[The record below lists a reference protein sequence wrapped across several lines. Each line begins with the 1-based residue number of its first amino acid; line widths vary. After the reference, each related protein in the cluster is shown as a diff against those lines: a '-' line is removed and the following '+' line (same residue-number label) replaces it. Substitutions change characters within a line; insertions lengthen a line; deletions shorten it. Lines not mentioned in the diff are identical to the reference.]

1 MSSDELLS
9 QGVLKT
15 WYDVSTSSG
24 EYKVYFGERKKDID
38 NSLKLFSIAGE
49 NDRQV
54 RLGIIE
60 DMLKYAADNNVER
73 VAFRNSGG
81 ESEVIIDVL
90 ETK

>member
-1 MSSDELLS
+1 MSSNELLNH
-9 QGVLKT
+9 GVLNT

-38 NSLKLFSIAGE
+38 DSLKLFSIAGE
-49 NDRQV
+49 NDHQV
-54 RLGIIE
+54 KLCIIE
-60 DMLKYAADNNVER
+60 NMLKYAADNNVER

-81 ESEVIIDVL
+81 KSEVIIDVL